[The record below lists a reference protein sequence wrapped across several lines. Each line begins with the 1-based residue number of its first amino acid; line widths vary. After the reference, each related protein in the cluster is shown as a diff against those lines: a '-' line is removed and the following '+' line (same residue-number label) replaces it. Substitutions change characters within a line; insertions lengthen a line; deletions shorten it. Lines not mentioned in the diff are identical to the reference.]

1 MIFIA
6 EKKKVNPHTKIF
18 GVGIK
23 IIASITLIFLFG
35 FFWIFDLAAIPLD
48 EKIFLAHQ
56 VVKIKE
62 GANLSEIAGIF
73 KEKNLVKSSLIFN
86 LIVRILGG
94 EKKIKAGSYL
104 FEEPFSAFEIAEKII
119 SGDYGIEYRKILIK
133 EGATVEE
140 IGKIFE
146 EEGFFKKEEF
156 FKIAGCCAGNQ
167 TSDFRYPMSEIEKF
181 DLQISNFP
189 ARLRMDEVQA
199 GGRILTLEGFLF
211 PDTYF
216 FPKNISAEEAVKIIL
231 QNFNKKTDSVFR
243 KTAADKEVYDIL
255 IMASILEK
263 EARVYETRQTIA
275 GILWKRLEDGM
286 PLQVDAPFQYY
297 KGKNSYTLTKEDLAE
312 DHEYNTYTNK
322 GLPPTAITNPGI
334 DSLRAAIAPTQ
345 TNYLYFLSD
354 KHGNMYYAKD
364 FEGHKR
370 NRELYLN

>member
-1 MIFIA
+1 MIFITR
-6 EKKKVNPHTKIF
+6 KGRV
-18 GVGIK
+18 K

-146 EEGFFKKEEF
+146 EEEYLHRLHSGRRVFNPWMLYFS
-156 FKIAGCCAGNQ
+156 GCSRCIRRVGRW
-167 TSDFRYPMSEIEKF
+167 TF
-181 DLQISNFP
+181 DG
-189 ARLRMDEVQA
+189 
-199 GGRILTLEGFLF
+199 GGRQ
-211 PDTYF
+211 Y
-216 FPKNISAEEAVKIIL
+216 
-231 QNFNKKTDSVFR
+231 
-243 KTAADKEVYDIL
+243 AA
-255 IMASILEK
+255 
-263 EARVYETRQTIA
+263 
-275 GILWKRLEDGM
+275 
-286 PLQVDAPFQYY
+286 
-297 KGKNSYTLTKEDLAE
+297 
-312 DHEYNTYTNK
+312 
-322 GLPPTAITNPGI
+322 
-334 DSLRAAIAPTQ
+334 
-345 TNYLYFLSD
+345 
-354 KHGNMYYAKD
+354 
-364 FEGHKR
+364 
-370 NRELYLN
+370 